1 MEAKFVKQETEIRA
15 EGKVARRDG
24 EDLKRCWK

>member
-1 MEAKFVKQETEIRA
+1 METRFVKQETEIRA

-24 EDLKRCWK
+24 EERKRCWK